1 MLVIFEEYHESVS
14 VDAFVDCD
22 NAVMN
27 VGLDL
32 GILHIVFGIG
42 ITNAGK
48 KYMVLTRG
56 DQHLPWLEL
65 ACGIEARAE
74 LHF

>member
-1 MLVIFEEYHESVS
+1 VIFEEYHEPVC
-14 VDAFVDCD
+14 VDAFVDSD

-32 GILHIVFGIG
+32 GILHIIFGIG
-42 ITNAGK
+42 IMNAREK
-48 KYMVLTRG
+48 IIVLTRG

-65 ACGIEARAE
+65 ACGIQARAE
-74 LHF
+74 PHF